1 MSGDGDAARPTTEAD
16 EAGWEV
22 DPDDEWGLAVLV
34 SVGRQLRLRREAK
47 RMRVPEFAKAIGYS
61 DDMVYKIEAGARIP
75 KQVYLD
81 RADRV
86 LDAGGLVSAMWED
99 VEKVRYPKKVRN
111 LARME
116 AKVEHLLSYGNHNLH
131 GLLQTEDYA
140 RALLKTRRPLLP
152 EDQLEKAL
160 AGRMGRKS
168 IFDRTPPPQLSFIL
182 EETVLMRPIG
192 GMMVWREQLEHL
204 LEVGELRNVEIQVMP
219 MDRWDHPGMGGRIQ
233 VLKFADGTA
242 VGRMDDEF
250 NGRPS
255 DDPKHLMLL
264 EMRYGIIRGE
274 ARTVQ
279 ESRARIEQLLGET

>member
-1 MSGDGDAARPTTEAD
+1 MSGDGEAARPTTEAD

-99 VEKVRYPKKVRN
+99 VEKVRYPKKVRD

-116 AKVEHLLSYGNHNLH
+116 AKVEHLLSYGSHALH
-131 GLLQTEDYA
+131 GLLQTADYA
-140 RALLKTRRPLLP
+140 RALLKTRHSQLSDD
-152 EDQLEKAL
+152 ELEKAL
-160 AGRMGRKS
+160 AGRMARKA
-168 IFDRTPPPQLSFIL
+168 IFERTPAPQLSFIL
-182 EETVLMRPIG
+182 EEMALRRPIG
-192 GMMVWREQLEHL
+192 GMMVWRSQLEHL
-204 LEVGELRNVEIQVMP
+204 LEVGELRNVGIQVMP
-219 MDRWDHPGMGGRIQ
+219 IDRWDHPGTGGRIQ
-233 VLKFADGTA
+233 VLKFDDGTA

-250 NGRPS
+250 YGRPT
-255 DDPKHLMLL
+255 DDPKHLMVL

-274 ARTVQ
+274 ARTVR
-279 ESRARIEQLLGET
+279 ESRVFIERLLGET